1 MNRRVEVIKIELA
14 KRNIEGMIIN
24 NPKNV
29 SFIIGFDVEGTFLIC
44 QNANYLIIDQKYLE
58 EVNSKILIDDE
69 ITILEQETLT
79 ENDYLEFF
87 NGCLFFQKLISD
99 RIILDNSLNFQDVF
113 NFIWML
119 FRLICKKVYI
129 FLRLINIKGDI
140 MANLDKA
147 TEEKILEIVEKYQK
161 EDTKLLN
168 YLITDDVITFF
179 SPLANGN
186 AITAEDLQKV
196 ANILDGSFE
205 GMEIVN
211 QEYRFKFKCG
221 L

>member
-1 MNRRVEVIKIELA
+1 MV
-14 KRNIEGMIIN
+14 
-24 NPKNV
+24 
-29 SFIIGFDVEGTFLIC
+29 
-44 QNANYLIIDQKYLE
+44 
-58 EVNSKILIDDE
+58 
-69 ITILEQETLT
+69 
-79 ENDYLEFF
+79 
-87 NGCLFFQKLISD
+87 
-99 RIILDNSLNFQDVF
+99 
-113 NFIWML
+113 
-119 FRLICKKVYI
+119 
-129 FLRLINIKGDI
+129 
-140 MANLDKA
+140 NLDKA

>member
-1 MNRRVEVIKIELA
+1 M
-14 KRNIEGMIIN
+14 
-24 NPKNV
+24 
-29 SFIIGFDVEGTFLIC
+29 S
-44 QNANYLIIDQKYLE
+44 
-58 EVNSKILIDDE
+58 
-69 ITILEQETLT
+69 
-79 ENDYLEFF
+79 
-87 NGCLFFQKLISD
+87 
-99 RIILDNSLNFQDVF
+99 
-113 NFIWML
+113 
-119 FRLICKKVYI
+119 
-129 FLRLINIKGDI
+129 LRLINIKGDI
-140 MANLDKA
+140 MTNLDKA

-168 YLITDDVITFF
+168 YLITDDEITFF

-196 ANILDGSFE
+196 ADILDGSFE